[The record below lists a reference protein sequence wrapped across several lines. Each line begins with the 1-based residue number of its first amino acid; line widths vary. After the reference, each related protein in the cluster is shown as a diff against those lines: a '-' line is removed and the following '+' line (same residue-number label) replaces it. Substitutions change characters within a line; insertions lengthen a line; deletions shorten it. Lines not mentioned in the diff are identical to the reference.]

1 MRPLDSGLGRVCTRG
16 AEANFRPGA
25 RRGPPEMA
33 CSREPT
39 SRMYALKN
47 GIVVQVVAMV
57 LAGGLRRATHGLE
70 NIKCTAKRESAK
82 SLSSALEKSQSPSD
96 LVVVGFK
103 VVGGHHPT
111 TLRQHGGEP

>member
-33 CSREPT
+33 CSREST

-57 LAGGLRRATHGLE
+57 LAGGVRRATHGIE
-70 NIKCTAKRESAK
+70 NVKCTAKRTRICKVAVIRTREISA
-82 SLSSALEKSQSPSD
+82 A
-96 LVVVGFK
+96 F
-103 VVGGHHPT
+103 
-111 TLRQHGGEP
+111 